1 MMEKNNN
8 KVANMSQVC
17 GFNQQWLMEMK
28 LLQKGTVDEIKYDE
42 AEKKLM

>member
-1 MMEKNNN
+1 MMEKNN

-28 LLQKGTVDEIKYDE
+28 LLQKGEIKYDE